1 MRRLLLPAGF
11 TAGAFVFYTALSWIM
26 WDNYISPS
34 WDLGIFTQLADAYA
48 HLDTPI
54 VNIKGEGYNLLGDHF
69 HPILVLLAP
78 FFRLFPTGFTLLV
91 IQAGLFA
98 LSAWP
103 IVSLAEE
110 RLGRRSA
117 LLVGASY
124 VLSWGLIN
132 AVWAQFHEI
141 AFAVPLLAFGLVWWV
156 RGSLPQA
163 AIAISLLV
171 FVKEDLGL
179 TVAAFGVAAYL
190 RERSRTSL
198 RYGAFFVAWGVSWF
212 VLATMVILPALNP
225 QGQWDYTD
233 NLSLLSQITAGAG
246 EKILTLALLA
256 LAAGI
261 IGVRSPWMLV
271 MAPTL
276 AWRFV
281 GNVTYYWG
289 WEFHYSAPLIPI
301 AAVALIDAARGRWSR
316 IAPLIAFIT
325 SVGMLTQTNIS
336 ILWDRDGWETD
347 ASGALAVA
355 QSYETVATDLSLL
368 AYLAPQTD
376 TYWYGTLGEVEPDAI
391 AVNWWRLGRDAEE
404 WAKDRFGGEWVTVY
418 RHERWQVIEPVR

>member
-1 MRRLLLPAGF
+1 M
-11 TAGAFVFYTALSWIM
+11 
-26 WDNYISPS
+26 
-34 WDLGIFTQLADAYA
+34 
-48 HLDTPI
+48 
-54 VNIKGEGYNLLGDHF
+54 
-69 HPILVLLAP
+69 
-78 FFRLFPTGFTLLV
+78 
-91 IQAGLFA
+91 
-98 LSAWP
+98 
-103 IVSLAEE
+103 
-110 RLGRRSA
+110 
-117 LLVGASY
+117 
-124 VLSWGLIN
+124 
-132 AVWAQFHEI
+132 
-141 AFAVPLLAFGLVWWV
+141 
-156 RGSLPQA
+156 
-163 AIAISLLV
+163 
-171 FVKEDLGL
+171 
-179 TVAAFGVAAYL
+179 
-190 RERSRTSL
+190 
-198 RYGAFFVAWGVSWF
+198 
-212 VLATMVILPALNP
+212 
-225 QGQWDYTD
+225 
-233 NLSLLSQITAGAG
+233 
-246 EKILTLALLA
+246 LTLALLA

-336 ILWDRDGWETD
+336 ILWDRDGWEAD

-404 WAKDRFGGEWVTVY
+404 WAKDRFGGEWATVY